1 MELSKVT
8 GIDVTIKENCVKLA
22 FDHTEDFFFHNFI
35 VLDRPVEKYLGLTAQ
50 RDYIYFSKV

>member
-8 GIDVTIKENCVKLA
+8 GNDVTIKENCVKLA

-50 RDYIYFSKV
+50 RDKV